1 MKIIFLLVLLLSI
14 CACSSGFGNKL
25 KSEKLDVYY
34 DEAKFSTLADSL
46 GQFWT
51 KNELTGKRKQS
62 IKLTKTGTKFH
73 VLIIQSDEFK
83 SEQLKPTELA
93 LLQELR
99 SELQTSVFH
108 NKPTSIVICNDEFES
123 LLEIKE

>member
-1 MKIIFLLVLLLSI
+1 MKIVFLVVLLLSTY
-14 CACSSGFGNKL
+14 ACSSGFGNKL

-34 DEAKFSTLADSL
+34 DDANFATLADSL
-46 GQFWT
+46 GSFWT
-51 KNELTGKRKQS
+51 RNELTGKRKQS
-62 IKLTKTGTKFH
+62 IKLKKSGAKFQ
-73 VLIIQSDEFK
+73 VFIIQSEEFK
-83 SEQLKPTELA
+83 SEQLKPKELA

-99 SELQTSVFH
+99 SELQTGVFR